1 MGRLSSGGPGAL
13 DGLWGGSMG
22 DSCELGGGDWAGV
35 ACGRLGASDGCIRRG
50 GGLVIV
56 LGWIGRWVG
65 RGVSPNMVG
74 VR

>member
-1 MGRLSSGGPGAL
+1 MAGGVVQWVIL
-13 DGLWGGSMG
+13 VNW
-22 DSCELGGGDWAGV
+22 GGDWAGV
-35 ACGRLGASDGCIRRG
+35 ASGRLGASDGCIRRG

-56 LGWIGRWVG
+56 LGWNGRWVG